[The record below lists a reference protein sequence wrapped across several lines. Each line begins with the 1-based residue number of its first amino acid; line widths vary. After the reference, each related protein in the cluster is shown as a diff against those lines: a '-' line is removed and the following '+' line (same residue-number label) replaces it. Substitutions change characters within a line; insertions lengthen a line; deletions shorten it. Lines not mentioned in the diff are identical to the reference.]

1 MSMVMAR
8 QEIKFYLILENV
20 DMNLKHLL
28 PRFKKSVI
36 LLIKIA
42 IASSILFFLFHN
54 AQIKLVL
61 FTNLFHHPLLFSSSI
76 MMFLLIVALGA
87 QRWNLL
93 NQAQRIN
100 LGFIHTITP
109 TYLGVA
115 FNNILPGAIG
125 GDLIRSY
132 YLFKKFPDKKSTAL
146 ISIFLDRMLGFLGL
160 IVLIFSVIISHMNQL
175 HEERGLFYL
184 LFLFAIF
191 CISILIL
198 FSLLMILPQRLGMIT
213 WLENRYSHNRL
224 TKSFISL
231 LKAMRN
237 YQLPKMIIL
246 QCLLLSILIQL
257 MATITIMII
266 ANMMGLPSITLSDY
280 IIAFSITQV
289 VNLIPVTPGGIGIG
303 EMAFANILL
312 LLNPGKSAAFATVYL
327 AYRFISLLTYI
338 PGVIFYIPR
347 FMMLKQKP
355 DLQKNMI

>member
-1 MSMVMAR
+1 MFMVMAR
-8 QEIKFYLILENV
+8 RVIKFYLILENV
-20 DMNLKHLL
+20 DMNLKYLL
-28 PRFKKSVI
+28 PHFKKNM
-36 LLIKIA
+36 LLIVKIA

-54 AQIKLVL
+54 AQIKITL
-61 FTNLFHHPLLFSSSI
+61 FTNLLHHPLLLSTSI
-76 MMFLLIVALGA
+76 IMILLTVLLGA

-93 NQAQRIN
+93 NSAQHIN
-100 LGFIHTITP
+100 LGLIRTITP

-115 FNNILPGAIG
+115 FNNLLPGAIG

-132 YLFKKFPDKKSTAL
+132 YLFKKFSDKKSTAL

-160 IVLIFSVIISHMNQL
+160 IILIFSVIISHANQL
-175 HEERGLFYL
+175 HEERGLYYL
-184 LFLFAIF
+184 LFLFSIF

-198 FSLLMILPQRLGMIT
+198 FLLLMILPQRLGVIS

-237 YQLPKMIIL
+237 YQLPKMIIF
-246 QCLLLSILIQL
+246 QGLLLSVIIQL
-257 MATITIMII
+257 IATMTIIVIAKMMA
-266 ANMMGLPSITLSDY
+266 LPSISLADY

-327 AYRFISLLTYI
+327 AYRFISLLTYV
-338 PGVIFYIPR
+338 PGVVFYIPQ
-347 FMMLKQKP
+347 FMILKQKTAR
-355 DLQKNMI
+355 